1 MHSMLLALALA
12 TLQWVGTWESAP
24 VWADPAAT
32 FTDVTLREVV
42 HTSIGGVRVRVRFS
56 NSFGTV
62 PLTIAHA
69 SIALRSSGAG
79 ASAAPLRLTFA
90 GRPSIDVPPGAQ
102 VFSDPLDFRVP
113 ARRDLMISLYLP
125 GPTGPA
131 TEHLLAFQTN
141 YAAPG
146 DHTSDTAGTAFSA
159 TYTKWYFLSGVDV
172 ATTRSAG
179 AIVAFGDSITDGA
192 RSRTDENGRW
202 PDIFASRSRDI
213 GVLNAG
219 ISGNRILLDG
229 GHYGLDALARFDRDV
244 LAQTGVRAIIVL
256 LGINDI
262 QQKPQESDPAHI
274 ETGLLQIASQA
285 HEHGL
290 EVMVGTI
297 MPVEGSY
304 AYSPQIEATR
314 QAVNA
319 FIRTSRMFDGTCDFD
334 KSLRDPADPH
344 RLLPAY
350 DGGDHLHPSPEGL
363 RAMGALVYTDAVHDG
378 IIAGTQR

>member
-1 MHSMLLALALA
+1 VIHCCFLVAVLAIR
-12 TLQWVGTWESAP
+12 WIGTWETAP

-42 HTSIGGVRVRVRFS
+42 HTSIGGRRVRVRFS
-56 NSFGTV
+56 NGFGTQ

-69 SIALRSSGAG
+69 SIALRGNGAG
-79 ASAAPLRLTFA
+79 ARVAPIALKFA
-90 GRPSIDVPPGAQ
+90 GRSAITVPPGSQ
-102 VFSDPLDFRVP
+102 VLSDPLDLHVP
-113 ARRDLMISLYLP
+113 PRGDLVVSLYLP

-131 TEHLLAFQTN
+131 TTHLLSFQTN
-141 YAAPG
+141 YSTVG
-146 DHTSDTAGTAFSA
+146 DHTMDTAGAAFTT

-172 ATTRSAG
+172 ATTQATGS
-179 AIVAFGDSITDGA
+179 IVAFGDSITDGA

-202 PDIFASRSRDI
+202 PDVFASRAHDI

-229 GHYGLDALARFDRDV
+229 GHYGVDALARFDRDV
-244 LAQTGVRAIIVL
+244 LAQTGVRSIVVL

-262 QQKPQESDPAHI
+262 QQKPQEGDPTKI

-290 EVMVGTI
+290 KVMIGTL
-297 MPVEGSY
+297 MPIEGSY

-314 QAVNA
+314 QAVNT
-319 FIRTSRMFDGTCDFD
+319 FIRTSRLFDGVCDFD
-334 KSLRDPADPH
+334 KALRDPADAH
-344 RLLPAY
+344 RMLPVY

-363 RAMGALVYTDAVHDG
+363 RAMGALVYADALRDG
-378 IIAGTQR
+378 VI

>member
-1 MHSMLLALALA
+1 MIHYCALLAVVMLRWL
-12 TLQWVGTWESAP
+12 GTWESAP
-24 VWADPAAT
+24 VWADPTAV
-32 FTDVTLREVV
+32 FTDTTLREVV
-42 HTSIGGVRVRVRFS
+42 HTSVGGDRVRVRLS
-56 NSFGTV
+56 NTFGTQ

-69 SIALRSSGAG
+69 SVALRSSGAG
-79 ASAAPLRLTFA
+79 AIGTPRALSFA
-90 GRPSIDVPPGAQ
+90 GRASIVVPPGAQ
-102 VFSDPLDFRVP
+102 VFSDPLDLRVP
-113 ARRDLMISLYLP
+113 ARHDLAISLYLP

-141 YAAPG
+141 YATSG
-146 DHTSDTAGTAFSA
+146 DHTMDATGTAFSA

-172 ATTRSAG
+172 ATTRAAG

-202 PDIFASRSRDI
+202 PDIFASRAHNV

-219 ISGNRILLDG
+219 ISGNRILQDG
-229 GHYGLDALARFDRDV
+229 GHYGVDALARFDRDV
-244 LAQTGVRAIIVL
+244 LAQTGVRGIIVL

-274 ETGLLQIASQA
+274 ETGLLEIASQA

-290 EVMVGTI
+290 RVMVCTI

-319 FIRTSRMFDGTCDFD
+319 FIRVTRLFDGTCDFD
-334 KSLRDPADPH
+334 KATRDPADPH

-363 RAMGALVYTDAVHDG
+363 RVMGSLAYADALRYG
-378 IIAGTQR
+378 IVAI